1 MTEQKEAFCLV
12 EPAKNLTKNY
22 HKKKQFDFT
31 RVQTP
36 VRSEFINVQ
45 IELEMK
51 FVWLRIPP
59 LPTGTRGGV
68 NQ

>member
-36 VRSEFINVQ
+36 LRSEFINVQ

-51 FVWLRIPP
+51 FV
-59 LPTGTRGGV
+59 
-68 NQ
+68 